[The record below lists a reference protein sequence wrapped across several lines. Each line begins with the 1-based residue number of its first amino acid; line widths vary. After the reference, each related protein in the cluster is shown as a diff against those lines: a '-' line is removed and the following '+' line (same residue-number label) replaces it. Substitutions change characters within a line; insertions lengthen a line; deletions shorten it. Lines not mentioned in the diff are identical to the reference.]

1 MRRKAGALVPLEA
14 AIITAGLRLER
25 EGTREFHGFAI
36 AKRLVSGGDAR
47 ALTSHGTLY
56 KALDRL
62 ETAGFL
68 ESTWEDPALA
78 MADGRPRR
86 RLYRVTAAG
95 AVALTNSVADVPT
108 HPSTGRRLA
117 SP

>member
-1 MRRKAGALVPLEA
+1 MLLPLEA
-14 AIITAGLRLER
+14 AILTAALRLER

-36 AKRLVSGGDAR
+36 AKRLVTSGDTR

-86 RLYRVTAAG
+86 RLYWVTAAG
-95 AVALTNSVADVPT
+95 AVALTNSVADASAGPL
-108 HPSTGRRLA
+108 SSSRLA

>member
-1 MRRKAGALVPLEA
+1 MRRRQGALLPLET
-14 AIITAGLRLER
+14 AIIAAGIRLQR

-36 AKRLVSGGDAR
+36 AKQLATHGDSR
-47 ALTSHGTLY
+47 KLTSHGTLY

-62 ETAGFL
+62 ETAGLL
-68 ESTWEDPALA
+68 ESSWEDPAQA
-78 MADGRPRR
+78 AADGRPRR

-95 AVALTNSVADVPT
+95 AVALTNAVADQ
-108 HPSTGRRLA
+108 PSHASAKPRLA